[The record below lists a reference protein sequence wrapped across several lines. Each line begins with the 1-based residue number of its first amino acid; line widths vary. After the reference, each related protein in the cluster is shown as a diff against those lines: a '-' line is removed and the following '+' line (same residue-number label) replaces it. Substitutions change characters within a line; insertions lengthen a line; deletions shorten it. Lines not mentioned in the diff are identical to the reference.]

1 VASGQVGPLAHPLSF
16 LGRGR
21 ARPAWLIGRFGI
33 LSGFPLR
40 ADLPRLGQASRAC
53 AWPTVRRST
62 IEDVHGI
69 IDQHYEEQR
78 VAAVT
83 RLIEE
88 LERIAEER
96 AGHTGLYDKAK
107 SKREKIEQRF
117 QSEILYEAEF
127 LKHTIAE
134 LETRQDLRRAVAKK
148 RSDEQFRPFE

>member
-1 VASGQVGPLAHPLSF
+1 MPDRRRGSRGATDERTCNHAPF
-16 LGRGR
+16 LVSW
-21 ARPAWLIGRFGI
+21 A
-33 LSGFPLR
+33 PLR
-40 ADLPRLGQASRAC
+40 ATSRA
-53 AWPTVRRST
+53 TSSSVRRST

-107 SKREKIEQRF
+107 SKREKIEERF

-148 RSDEQFRPFE
+148 RSDEQFRPFA

>member
-1 VASGQVGPLAHPLSF
+1 MCTDGELKLSIQLLDLVERDLLSTFVALL
-16 LGRGR
+16 RCDR
-21 ARPAWLIGRFGI
+21 
-33 LSGFPLR
+33 LR
-40 ADLPRLGQASRAC
+40 ADLPRSGQASRAC
-53 AWPTVRRST
+53 ARPTVRRST

-107 SKREKIEQRF
+107 SKREKIEERF

-134 LETRQDLRRAVAKK
+134 LETRQVLRRAVAKK